1 MLEQSKTTLV
11 EAPANER
18 LVSEIIALRFLASE
32 LEENLMPAD
41 DAARTAQAHK
51 EAADETWLRTV
62 HGILMGMRA
71 AQSQGHRLQ
80 G

>member
-1 MLEQSKTTLV
+1 MLDQSKTALA

-18 LVSEIIALRFLASE
+18 NVAEIIALRFLASE

-51 EAADETWLRTV
+51 EAGDETWLRTV
-62 HGILMGMRA
+62 HGILMGMRSA
-71 AQSQGHRLQ
+71 GAQGHRLQ